1 MDRCPPDRTSS
12 GICVTNAGCFKT
24 ISLLN
29 GFYYEEMGCFKN
41 DSNHM
46 RMICSVNMGASEA
59 IRCCNSHDF
68 CNRNLWIPNSL
79 AGSTPLVND
88 PARMTS
94 SSSVH
99 PTAALYN
106 SPDMILS
113 SPSPFAPRNSRFPMQ
128 ETKTSPDFL
137 NSIFFL
143 ACGFVPLL
151 ILTIIL
157 IVYLLCRCSQEPK
170 EKTTLSSFQVS
181 SASSSIHTPLTA
193 SEPPTQHN
201 HWKLA
206 GDLAIQHPFT
216 KLSPQTSEIFQ
227 RSTQHSG
234 IIAPVW
240 IKALRQRFTKVC
252 RPFLNSKDERNLPQ
266 NAYVPAHIVSDNF
279 SSPSNPTVLPVR
291 TAANQSREDLTKV
304 QIQRGQVHSSSSG
317 SGSGLPFL
325 VQATVSRQIALQ
337 ECIGKGRFGEVWRG
351 IYRGENVA
359 VKIFSSRDEASWA
372 RETQIYSTV
381 LLRHENILG
390 YYASDIT
397 SRHGCTQ
404 LWIISHYHP
413 YGSLYDFLRSH
424 AVDTVAAIRLAK
436 TAAAGLC
443 HLHTCILGL
452 QGKPAI
458 AHRDIKSKNILVQ
471 ANGTCSVADLGLAV
485 FHSPGCSPDVD
496 IGLPNHKVGTKRYM
510 APEILANESLDERC
524 EADGIIA
531 CDSEISA
538 LRRGFPT
545 VYKQNSVIPS
555 QTCHPQGG
563 LGLTFEGMKAADV
576 YAFGLVLWEIF
587 RRCFTENDEVDAS
600 RVPFWDKVPVD
611 PSFEDMR
618 QVVLVQKIRP
628 PISARW
634 MEDKVLGRCARLM
647 QECWHSIPAVRLTS
661 LRVKKTLD
669 EAFLSAINALDLN
682 VTGTVPANIEL
693 TDDKMNAAYATP
705 THRAGDSGINSRS
718 NGCSYQPCFS
728 PNSCPISPPTD
739 YHLRSPR
746 DYLTLGRIIRRPS
759 SPEVGSG
766 EEVAMVSAVEG
777 EEAGRGK
784 YEDDGAHR
792 LRLTLH
798 SLIPSPHASVLLS
811 PLSSGVKSW
820 EAEGVRTNVGGNG
833 FSYPRT

>member
-1 MDRCPPDRTSS
+1 MMYTRHLKPVQKLYSS
-12 GICVTNAGCFKT
+12 RGLHTDKQGSHYVHHLYIHINIC
-24 ISLLN
+24 
-29 GFYYEEMGCFKN
+29 E
-41 DSNHM
+41 
-46 RMICSVNMGASEA
+46 
-59 IRCCNSHDF
+59 
-68 CNRNLWIPNSL
+68 
-79 AGSTPLVND
+79 
-88 PARMTS
+88 
-94 SSSVH
+94 
-99 PTAALYN
+99 
-106 SPDMILS
+106 
-113 SPSPFAPRNSRFPMQ
+113 
-128 ETKTSPDFL
+128 
-137 NSIFFL
+137 
-143 ACGFVPLL
+143 
-151 ILTIIL
+151 
-157 IVYLLCRCSQEPK
+157 IVVV
-170 EKTTLSSFQVS
+170 TLSS
-181 SASSSIHTPLTA
+181 IYTL
-193 SEPPTQHN
+193 
-201 HWKLA
+201 
-206 GDLAIQHPFT
+206 
-216 KLSPQTSEIFQ
+216 
-227 RSTQHSG
+227 
-234 IIAPVW
+234 
-240 IKALRQRFTKVC
+240 
-252 RPFLNSKDERNLPQ
+252 
-266 NAYVPAHIVSDNF
+266 
-279 SSPSNPTVLPVR
+279 
-291 TAANQSREDLTKV
+291 
-304 QIQRGQVHSSSSG
+304 
-317 SGSGLPFL
+317 
-325 VQATVSRQIALQ
+325 IALP
-337 ECIGKGRFGEVWRG
+337 G
-351 IYRGENVA
+351 
-359 VKIFSSRDEASWA
+359 
-372 RETQIYSTV
+372 
-381 LLRHENILG
+381 L
-390 YYASDIT
+390 
-397 SRHGCTQ
+397 RHGCTQ

-545 VYKQNSVIPS
+545 VYKQNSVIHS

-587 RRCFTENDEVDAS
+587 RRCFTENDDHNRS
-600 RVPFWDKVPVD
+600 
-611 PSFEDMR
+611 SFYMR
-618 QVVLVQKIRP
+618 YQLVALA
-628 PISARW
+628 AR
-634 MEDKVLGRCARLM
+634 KRRKFKLHTSFSFTSSLFQLQVLGRCARLM

-820 EAEGVRTNVGGNG
+820 EAEGRKRRGDENETSQSASTAVQVCQDADPSSPVSAFNSNLLE
-833 FSYPRT
+833 SMDCK

>member
-1 MDRCPPDRTSS
+1 
-12 GICVTNAGCFKT
+12 
-24 ISLLN
+24 
-29 GFYYEEMGCFKN
+29 
-41 DSNHM
+41 
-46 RMICSVNMGASEA
+46 MGASQA
-59 IRCCNSHDF
+59 IGCCNDRDF
-68 CNRNLWIPNSL
+68 CNRNLRIPNSL
-79 AGSTPLVND
+79 SGSMAPVNGPAYTTFAGSI
-88 PARMTS
+88 
-94 SSSVH
+94 H
-99 PTAALYN
+99 PTTARYN
-106 SPDMILS
+106 NPDMMLS
-113 SPSPFAPRNSRFPMQ
+113 SFSTLVP
-128 ETKTSPDFL
+128 KTSQMPVQDMRTSPAFP

-151 ILTIIL
+151 ILTIAL
-157 IVYLLCRCSQEPK
+157 IVYLLCRCPQDPK
-170 EKTTLSSFQVS
+170 ENSAVSSFQVS

-193 SEPPTQHN
+193 VEHPSQQSR
-201 HWKLA
+201 WKSAVGL
-206 GDLAIQHPFT
+206 D
-216 KLSPQTSEIFQ
+216 
-227 RSTQHSG
+227 TQHSFLQKLSQKPEIYHHDNHHSG
-234 IIAPVW
+234 ILVPSLTNAM
-240 IKALRQRFTKVC
+240 QRRFIQVC
-252 RPFLNSKDERNLPQ
+252 RPLLKLSKNERKLSRGEYLQAPLVRATLP
-266 NAYVPAHIVSDNF
+266 
-279 SSPSNPTVLPVR
+279 NPNDPTGLPVCL
-291 TAANQSREDLTKV
+291 AGSHHREDLTKV
-304 QIQRGQVHSSSSG
+304 QIQRGQVQSSSSG

-424 AVDTVAAIRLAK
+424 VVDTVAAIRLAK

-510 APEILANESLDERC
+510 APEILADESLDERC

-538 LRRGFPT
+538 LRRCSPT
-545 VYKQNSVIPS
+545 DYKQNSILNSRTP
-555 QTCHPQGG
+555 HPQGA
-563 LGLTFEGMKAADV
+563 LGLNFEGMKAADV

-587 RRCFTENDEVDAS
+587 RRCFTADDEVDAS
-600 RVPFWDKVPVD
+600 RVPFWDQVPAD
-611 PSFEDMR
+611 PSFEEMR
-618 QVVLVQKIRP
+618 QVVLVRRIRP

-634 MEDKVLGRCARLM
+634 LGDKVLSRCARLM
-647 QECWHSIPAVRLTS
+647 QECWHPIPAVRLTS

-682 VTGTVPANIEL
+682 ATGTVTVNIDL
-693 TDDKMNAAYATP
+693 TDGKMDTAYTTP

-718 NGCSYQPCFS
+718 NGCSYQPCFP
-728 PNSCPISPPTD
+728 PNTCPISPPTD
-739 YHLRSPR
+739 HQLRSPR

-759 SPEVGSG
+759 SPETGNC
-766 EEVAMVSAVEG
+766 EELVEAAEGKAEG
-777 EEAGRGK
+777 ERRARH
-784 YEDDGAHR
+784 EDDCAHR
-792 LRLTLH
+792 LRLALGST
-798 SLIPSPHASVLLS
+798 IPSQPASILPS
-811 PLSSGVKSW
+811 PFKSKTKGW
-820 EAEGVRTNVGGNG
+820 EAEEVQNNNDNDGSICPRSRVQIGQMSSG
-833 FSYPRT
+833 F